1 MYVDIFDSYD
11 STCQVD
17 GNHSAYQSRF
27 FIFVLIVI
35 VQLYRITRNYVQN
48 IFRFSMIDL
57 IEQMKRVNEISS
69 LIDESRKG

>member
-1 MYVDIFDSYD
+1 MRRCCMYVDIFDSYD
-11 STCQVD
+11 STRQVD

-48 IFRFSMIDL
+48 IFRFSMIDF
-57 IEQMKRVNEISS
+57 
-69 LIDESRKG
+69 

>member
-1 MYVDIFDSYD
+1 MLHVDIFDSYD
-11 STCQVD
+11 SMRQVD

-48 IFRFSMIDL
+48 IFRFSMIDF
-57 IEQMKRVNEISS
+57 
-69 LIDESRKG
+69 

>member
-11 STCQVD
+11 SMRQVD

-35 VQLYRITRNYVQN
+35 VQLCRITRNYVN
-48 IFRFSMIDL
+48 IFRFSMIDF
-57 IEQMKRVNEISS
+57 
-69 LIDESRKG
+69 